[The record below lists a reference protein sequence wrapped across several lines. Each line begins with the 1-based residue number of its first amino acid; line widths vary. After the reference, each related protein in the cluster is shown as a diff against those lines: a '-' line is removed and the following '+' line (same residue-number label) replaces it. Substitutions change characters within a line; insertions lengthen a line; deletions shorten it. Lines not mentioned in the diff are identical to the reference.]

1 MSLTTALPSSP
12 RPRRPGAARGFI
24 LAALTALAVVP
35 LHAEPVTFA
44 LDPARSSVTMGGTVS
59 TLGQTAPLQEQA
71 AGSLTARYSGTIPV
85 ELGEGTI
92 RFLPGGGMVPA
103 EDRAWQPMSG
113 GAEGSAPAS
122 YGTKATLLIFNILPV
137 NAVAASR
144 GLVFDTGSPELPVTG
159 GTFPTADL
167 AVQFAAE
174 SGSLVDY
181 RVTGQLSLE
190 GSRVLAGILTN
201 RVSSTGSLATVD
213 GVETLTVP
221 VDADFSFVIEGDL
234 GLATFNL
241 RFTGQLVATRASV
254 PEPEVVFTPPSAAGG
269 PLVLS
274 YPDALYKLQR
284 ATTLTPP
291 DWTDVAD
298 VTSPV
303 SIPPEGPGAFFRVVP
318 R

>member
-1 MSLTTALPSSP
+1 MLRTFPPRFPVLP
-12 RPRRPGAARGFI
+12 RAARC
-24 LAALTALAVVP
+24 LWLVSLVALVSGRPVAQ
-35 LHAEPVTFA
+35 PVTFT

-59 TLGQTAPLQEQA
+59 ALGQTAPLQEQA

-85 ELGEGTI
+85 EFGEDTI
-92 RFLPGGGMVPA
+92 RFLPGGSLVPA

-113 GAEGSAPAS
+113 GAEGSAPGS
-122 YGTKATLLIFNILPV
+122 YGTKATLLVFNIFPV

-167 AVQFAAE
+167 AVRFAEE

-190 GSRVLAGILTN
+190 GTRVLAGILTN
-201 RVSSTGSLATVD
+201 RVSAAGSLATVD

-221 VDADFSFVIEGDL
+221 VDADFSFLIEGDL
-234 GLATFNL
+234 GLATFDL
-241 RFTGQLVATRASV
+241 RFTGQLVATRAST